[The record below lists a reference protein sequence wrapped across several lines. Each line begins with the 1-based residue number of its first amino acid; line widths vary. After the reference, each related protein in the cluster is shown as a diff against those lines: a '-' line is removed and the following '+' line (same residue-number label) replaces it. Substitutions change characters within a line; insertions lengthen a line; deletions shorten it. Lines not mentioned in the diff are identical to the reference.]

1 MAHLGGSTTLGGDRR
16 IAGLDLMRG
25 IAVLLVLLCHSFP
38 QVFGG
43 GGVVGVV
50 MFFALSG
57 YLITALLDRD
67 LRTYGR
73 VRYGHFYR
81 NRALRLLP
89 ALLLFLAAFT
99 VITLVWDPAGE
110 RGRIAQMLAVSLTYT
125 NNLPVVH
132 QMGSV
137 AHLWTLATEEQF
149 YLLWPLLLTL
159 GLAKRGR
166 IWLII
171 GVSAAVLYAVAA
183 VSVWWAAPREAYATI
198 YVWPSSWA
206 VAMLLGASG
215 YLARERLARWLPPTE
230 TNSGRA
236 LAAAALALC
245 IAASFWPTLDKTG
258 FGQLLVGPL
267 VAALSVII
275 IRHLITWKNLPT
287 SALRPLLALGTV
299 SYAAYLWNYG
309 IVVWFGGNQPEN
321 YELASMIGAFVLT
334 LAAAALSWLLVEAP
348 VARWRRRLDA
358 GQRASKP
365 SRADAEARPADV
377 HVPSSDRA

>member
-1 MAHLGGSTTLGGDRR
+1 MAYLGGSTTLGGDRR

-25 IAVLLVLLCHSFP
+25 LAVLLVLLCHSFP
-38 QVFGG
+38 QVVGG

-67 LRTYGR
+67 LRTHGR

-89 ALLLFLAAFT
+89 ALLLFLAIFT
-99 VITLVWDPAGE
+99 IITLAWDPAGE
-110 RGRIAQMLAVSLTYT
+110 RDRIGQMLAVSLTYT
-125 NNLPVVH
+125 NNLPVIH

-159 GLAKRGR
+159 GIAKRGR

-171 GVSAAVLYAVAA
+171 GVAAVALYAVAA
-183 VSVWWAAPREAYATI
+183 VSVWWAAPRGAYATI

-206 VAMLLGASG
+206 VAMLIGASG
-215 YLARERLARWLPPTE
+215 YLARERIARWLPAPG
-230 TNSGRA
+230 TNGGRSI
-236 LAAAALALC
+236 AAAALALC
-245 IAASFWPTLDKTG
+245 VAASFWPALDKTG
-258 FGQLLVGPL
+258 FGQLLVGPV
-267 VAALSVII
+267 VAALSVVI
-275 IRHLITWKNLPT
+275 IRHLMTWKTLPT
-287 SALRPLLALGTV
+287 VALRPLLALGTI

-309 IVVWFGGNQPEN
+309 IVVWLGGNQPEN
-321 YELASMIGAFVLT
+321 YDLTAMIVAFVLT
-334 LAAAALSWLLVEAP
+334 IIAAVVSWFVVEAP
-348 VARWRRRLDA
+348 AARWRKRLDA
-358 GQRASKP
+358 RRRTDQGTRAT
-365 SRADAEARPADV
+365 ATV
-377 HVPSSDRA
+377 

>member
-1 MAHLGGSTTLGGDRR
+1 MMLGMGHLGGSTTLGGDRR

-25 IAVLLVLLCHSFP
+25 LAVLLVLLCHSFP

-67 LRTYGR
+67 LRTHGR

-89 ALLLFLAAFT
+89 ALLLFLAVFT

-110 RGRIAQMLAVSLTYT
+110 RDRIGQMLAVSLTYT
-125 NNLPVVH
+125 NNLPVIH

-166 IWLII
+166 IWII
-171 GVSAAVLYAVAA
+171 ISIAAVVLYAVAA
-183 VSVWWAAPREAYATI
+183 VSVWWAAPRGAYATI

-206 VAMLLGASG
+206 VAMLIGASG
-215 YLARERLARWLPPTE
+215 YLARERIARLLPAPST
-230 TNSGRA
+230 SAGRTI
-236 LAAAALALC
+236 AAVALALC
-245 IAASFWPTLDKTG
+245 LAASFWPTLDKTG
-258 FGQLLVGPL
+258 FGQLLVGPV

-275 IRHLITWKNLPT
+275 IRHLMTWKTLPT
-287 SALRPLLALGTV
+287 VALRPLLALGTI

-309 IVVWFGGNQPEN
+309 IVVWLGGNQPEN
-321 YELASMIGAFVLT
+321 FDLTAMIVAFVLT
-334 LAAAALSWLLVEAP
+334 IIAAIGSWFLVEAHA
-348 VARWRRRLDA
+348 ARWRKRLDA
-358 GQRASKP
+358 RQQTDRG
-365 SRADAEARPADV
+365 ARVTATV
-377 HVPSSDRA
+377 